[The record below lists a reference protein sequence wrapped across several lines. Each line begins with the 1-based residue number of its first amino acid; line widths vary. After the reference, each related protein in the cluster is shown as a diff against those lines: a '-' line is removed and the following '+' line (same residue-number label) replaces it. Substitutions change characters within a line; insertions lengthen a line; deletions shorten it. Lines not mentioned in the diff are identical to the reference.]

1 MTQQGPL
8 ATSPPPVDARLAKRH
23 RRARICAIVC
33 LILALLLAA
42 ASVVS
47 LSTGVFGCWGGA
59 YVFLACLVVLGVPA
73 LILLLTVAYLRAFEL
88 IWLGVAIWLIYFAV
102 EVASHILPPVFCSG
116 SG

>member
-1 MTQQGPL
+1 MTDTGPL
-8 ATSPPPVDARLAKRH
+8 ATSPPPVNARLARRH
-23 RRARICAIVC
+23 RSARICAIVC
-33 LILALLLAA
+33 LILVLLLAT

-47 LSTGVFGCWGGA
+47 LSTGAFGCWGGA
-59 YVFLACLVVLGVPA
+59 YVFVACLVILGIPA
-73 LILLLTVAYLRAFEL
+73 LILLLTIAYLRAFEL